1 MVHVNM
7 CAYETSS
14 SFCFPQLCMFFD
26 VVSHTMLPTSTPAPT
41 HPPTPPTHP
50 PQIKPNVPVFGFIG
64 RLEEQKGVDIL
75 LKAIPNFINSNNC
88 QVVILGTGM
97 KKLEAAVKALSKAY
111 PGRCAGVV
119 KFSAPMAHLICA
131 GADYMLVPSRFEPC
145 GLIQLQAMQVCWWGW
160 LVWLLLLGMVGVVVV
175 VKTVECC
182 SVL

>member
-1 MVHVNM
+1 MIVLSFITNQCNTKQYKTPQHNHHTKHTTQN
-7 CAYETSS
+7 TS
-14 SFCFPQLCMFFD
+14 Q
-26 VVSHTMLPTSTPAPT
+26 
-41 HPPTPPTHP
+41 TPPHNKTT
-50 PQIKPNVPVFGFIG
+50 QIKPNVPVFGFIG

-145 GLIQLQAMQVCWWGW
+145 GLIQLQAMQVCAFWG
-160 LVWLLLLGMVGVVVV
+160 G
-175 VKTVECC
+175 
-182 SVL
+182 